1 MTSMLIPG
9 DEANWV
15 GSPITGVS
23 GPSGCVRSTILSRP
37 VSSASISSAS
47 SAGMALLLS
56 LELSQVALELAAVL
70 EEPQIGDEACGAR
83 RLDLRDDGGQV
94 MGGERRIERVGEFRE
109 RTHRRAAGDAC
120 RGRDS
125 CQVAPRR
132 RRGREAAHGEEALV
146 VEHHMEEVLR
156 AVAGEGRETTQVH
169 ENRAVAVEHDDL
181 QLGAAQRQAE
191 AER

>member
-56 LELSQVALELAAVL
+56 LEPQVALELEAVL
-70 EEPQIGDEACGAR
+70 EEPQIGDEARGAR

-94 MGGERRIERVGEFRE
+94 MGGERRIECVGEFRE

-146 VEHHMEEVLR
+146 VEHHMEE
-156 AVAGEGRETTQVH
+156 
-169 ENRAVAVEHDDL
+169 
-181 QLGAAQRQAE
+181 
-191 AER
+191 

>member
-56 LELSQVALELAAVL
+56 LELSEVALELEAVL
-70 EEPQIGDEACGAR
+70 EEPQIGDEVCGAR
-83 RLDLRDDGGQV
+83 RLNLPDDGGRAIGSQ
-94 MGGERRIERVGEFRE
+94 RRL
-109 RTHRRAAGDAC
+109 A
-120 RGRDS
+120 RD
-125 CQVAPRR
+125 
-132 RRGREAAHGEEALV
+132 
-146 VEHHMEEVLR
+146 
-156 AVAGEGRETTQVH
+156 
-169 ENRAVAVEHDDL
+169 
-181 QLGAAQRQAE
+181 
-191 AER
+191 